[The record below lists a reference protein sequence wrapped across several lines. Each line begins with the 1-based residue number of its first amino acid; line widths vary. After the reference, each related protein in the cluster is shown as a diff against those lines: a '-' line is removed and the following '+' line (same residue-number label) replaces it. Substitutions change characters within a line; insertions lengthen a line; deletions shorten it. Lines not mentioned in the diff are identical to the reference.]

1 MSRAR
6 TSATTPPPPAPG
18 AQTVRVAL
26 YRRASTDESNQPYSL
41 DAQASR
47 LQLYVASHPGWVV
60 AGDYVERASGKDVT
74 GRAELKRLLADAD
87 RGRFDLVLVARIDRW
102 SRNLVD
108 LLDTVEALAA
118 AGVGFHSA
126 TEHFDTSSPMGK
138 MTLQML
144 GMFAEFER
152 SLIIDRI
159 VRGNAAKIARGIP
172 LSSRVGYGLTLD
184 EDGRITADPETIG
197 VVRRIFTAYVTTQ
210 QGTKAIAR
218 ALDHDGLPGPGGRN
232 WTADSVSRVLRNRA
246 FLGELWHR
254 DSWHAGAHD
263 AVIDPGLF
271 AEAQRVAD
279 SRTGQAAASRRRG
292 DYLLTGTVTCGRC
305 GGAYVGT
312 AGTSA
317 GGRVVRYYSCGTS
330 RRHGPARC
338 TGPSL
343 SADDLEALVTDALL
357 DVYTNTDLFA
367 QAIDAHLSAHADTVA
382 DLTEELTAARAAIA
396 SKERVRRRYQDDYEA
411 GHLTAARY
419 EDRARQLDDELAAL
433 HARVADLEVAA
444 QAPVVPR
451 MPTASEL
458 QEMHAHLATGIR
470 SGDVAVRKALFTAL
484 VERIEVHDRDDIRP
498 VFRLYDP
505 AARTILQAA
514 AAER

>member
-254 DSWHAGAHD
+254 DSWHPGAHD
-263 AVIDPGLF
+263 AVIDPELF
-271 AEAQRVAD
+271 
-279 SRTGQAAASRRRG
+279 
-292 DYLLTGTVTCGRC
+292 
-305 GGAYVGT
+305 
-312 AGTSA
+312 
-317 GGRVVRYYSCGTS
+317 
-330 RRHGPARC
+330 
-338 TGPSL
+338 
-343 SADDLEALVTDALL
+343 ADDLEALVTDALL